1 MDNKR
6 DYYFEDVRELVHY
19 LFSNY
24 GKLSPLKLQKGLYFL
39 FAYYGALYG
48 NKHIEKSEMK
58 EVEYDYPKFLFNANF
73 EAWDYGPVIRDVYF
87 ENKRGEYSSFAQDV
101 VSDEDVFGEDIEV
114 QHFVKEIFDQ
124 VVATSDFSLVD
135 RSHEDIAWK
144 RIHDSG
150 EVDMSNEEIVNEYS
164 QEYI

>member
-1 MDNKR
+1 MSKNNE
-6 DYYFEDVRELVHY
+6 YYFDDVRELIHY

-24 GKLSPLKLQKGLYFL
+24 GNLSPLKLQKGLYFL

-48 NKHIEKSEMK
+48 NKQNSSLERK

-87 ENKRGEYSSFAQDV
+87 ENKRGEYSPYAAATIQP
-101 VSDEDVFGEDIEV
+101 EEVFGEDVEV
-114 QHFVKEIFDQ
+114 RHFVKEIFDQ
-124 VVATSDFSLVD
+124 VVETSDFSLVD

-144 RIHDSG
+144 KIHDAG